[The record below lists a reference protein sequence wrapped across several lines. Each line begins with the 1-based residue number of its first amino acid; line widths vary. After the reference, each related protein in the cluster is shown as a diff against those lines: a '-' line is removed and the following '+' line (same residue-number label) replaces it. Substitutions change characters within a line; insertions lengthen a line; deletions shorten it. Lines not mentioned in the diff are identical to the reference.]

1 MILLQLHKE
10 SKMQMSKIL
19 PLAIVLVFFVFA
31 VNQSAD
37 AQTDRN
43 YFYLQVGFGG
53 TLYSGDLND
62 INSDEPSV
70 SYAFGGGLG
79 YYFSPSVALG
89 LDYRVGDYPRT
100 LRPVT
105 GDYTKRHTANLYLMF
120 SLLPSKSVNPYLLAG
135 AGMTMWGNYDRD
147 PEFQPVYGPMA
158 GLGLNFRMSER
169 VTFFVEGKMDF
180 ILDDEA
186 IDGIDDNGSDM
197 LGFIGGGL
205 RFALRS
211 GFKPVG
217 AISISGPRE
226 LLVGKEGEFS
236 VSLVED
242 ATPPVEY
249 TWDLGDGTTKFGS
262 EVLYQYAQPGTY
274 TVSVMV
280 SNARSSEER
289 LLTVRVRA
297 RPEPAQI
304 AALRADNTQ
313 PDVGQTVRFIADITG
328 TEPVSVSWNF
338 GDGTT
343 SQQKLA
349 QHSYSEPGEYT
360 VTLTV
365 DNTAVAGEGA
375 RETRTLRIRVQEP
388 DVEIPALRTV
398 HFALNSSYFDD
409 ETRQILRENIR
420 IMQENPGLCV
430 VVKGYTDGT
439 GADRYNQW
447 LSERRAERVKDFYV
461 ENGIMAE
468 RIHFTGEGLAPE
480 PCPAGA
486 TGCRENRRVETEL
499 VECE

>member
-1 MILLQLHKE
+1 MNISKLLL
-10 SKMQMSKIL
+10 SVV
-19 PLAIVLVFFVFA
+19 ALVMLFFATV
-31 VNQSAD
+31 QHAD
-37 AQTDRN
+37 AQSDRK
-43 YFYLQVGFGG
+43 YFYFLISGG
-53 TLYSGDLND
+53 VVSYHGDLTDVNT
-62 INSDEPSV
+62 DESMF
-70 SYAFGGGLG
+70 SYGFSGGLG
-79 YYFSPSVALG
+79 YAFTPVFSIASE
-89 LDYRVGDYPRT
+89 YRVGDYPRT
-100 LRPVT
+100 IRPNAAL
-105 GDYTKRHTANLYLMF
+105 YTKRHNANLYMRF
-120 SLLPSKSVNPYLLAG
+120 NLLPSKSVSPYITAG
-135 AGMTMWGNYDRD
+135 AGMTFFGTYDKRVQEAD
-147 PEFQPVYGPMA
+147 GSTYFGEVFGPMLGIGLDFKLSDRVSLFIDNKWDFITDDLAMDEIEGDTGFDVLNYIGA
-158 GLGLNFRMSER
+158 GLRLSMRSTFRPVS
-169 VTFFVEGKMDF
+169 TFS
-180 ILDDEA
+180 L
-186 IDGIDDNGSDM
+186 
-197 LGFIGGGL
+197 
-205 RFALRS
+205 
-211 GFKPVG
+211 
-217 AISISGPRE
+217 SGPQQ
-226 LLVGKEGEFS
+226 LLAGEDGNFGI
-236 VSLVED
+236 SLVD
-242 ATPPVEY
+242 DPTPPIEY
-249 TWDLGDGTTKFGS
+249 EWDFGDGTTKFGQNVAHS
-262 EVLYQYAQPGTY
+262 YAQPGNY
-274 TVSVMV
+274 TVTATV
-280 SNARSSEER
+280 SNARSSQER
-289 LLTVRVRA
+289 QMLVRVRA
-297 RPEPAQI
+297 RPEPARI

-313 PDVGQTVRFIADITG
+313 PDVGQPVRFIADITG

-375 RETRTLRIRVQEP
+375 RGTRTLRIRVQEP
-388 DVEIPALRTV
+388 DVEIPAMRTV

-461 ENGIMAE
+461 ENGIMTE